1 MRNLSLGDMVFLK
14 VTPVKGVL
22 SFGCLGKLS
31 PCFIEPF
38 KILDQICHDP
48 IFEVLKTRT
57 VTQKAKA
64 KTDKNKIKE
73 KKSTS

>member
-1 MRNLSLGDMVFLK
+1 MSLGDMVFLK

-22 SFGCLGKLS
+22 CLGRKGKLS

-38 KILDQICHDP
+38 KILDQICHDQ
-48 IFEVLKTRT
+48 IFEASKTRT